1 MVEGIQEGE
10 GGRMNIDNIP
20 QELKDLKQ
28 WVNWAKKGTSPGDRG
43 YKVPYHPVSGNT
55 AKAGIPDTWGSFGA
69 AYANVQAG
77 AFQGIGFEFA
87 DSGGFVGIDLDH
99 VLENGELVGWAQDVV
114 DIFDSYTEVS
124 PSGTGLHI
132 LVKGSVPKSG
142 KKKKIEGDQAL
153 ELYQSRRYFT
163 VTGNVYGE
171 TKPIEP
177 RQQELDELWKEL
189 FPTPTQQ
196 APAPLPADDFLQ
208 IGLEKDE
215 KLRAYWG
222 GYRPTGDESGNDQ
235 AFMNK
240 LAYWCNKDI
249 DQMIAA
255 FLASPYA
262 QQKDD
267 THQKKA
273 QREDYLRR
281 TAETAI
287 RDTTSTATEDR
298 QQFQRGRAKEVFA
311 PKGEADLSD
320 TRLSMDTV
328 KTALKSLRITVRY
341 DTLLKET
348 EITGLPECYSKEN
361 VLNTLP
367 VVLMDYLKSC
377 KVKGVTR
384 QAIDDYLGCI
394 SDENRFNRLEEYLNS
409 GLWDG
414 VDRLGDVYS
423 ILGVTKGKYQ
433 TYIKKW
439 AIQCVALGLND
450 EAHPVRA
457 EGVLVLQGEQG
468 LAKTS
473 FFRIL
478 TPFPLWFV
486 EGAVVDLKDK
496 DSLINVL
503 SGWIAELGELDSTL
517 KREQSSLKAFIT
529 SPQDRIRRPYGRN
542 HIITP
547 RRTSFCGTVNPKE
560 YLRDETGSRRF
571 WTVPVEQIDKAA
583 LFSLSPNWVHQFW
596 LQVYELYKKNPNGF
610 RLTDQEMKT
619 LQMDNHQ
626 FDMPLPYETEI
637 RELLD
642 YSLPVDQWE
651 WWKAGQLA
659 SQLGH
664 KDAARP
670 IGKALNRVVVDLKD
684 RWDKGVS
691 GGSSNPRITHGYS
704 EYLIPLKHF
713 RVEVPY

>member
-1 MVEGIQEGE
+1 
-10 GGRMNIDNIP
+10 MNIDNIP
-20 QELKDLKQ
+20 QEIKDLKH

-43 YKVPYHPVSGNT
+43 YKVPYHPVSGNP
-55 AKAGIPDTWGSFGA
+55 AKAGIPDTWGGFEA

-77 AFQGIGFEFA
+77 GFQGIGFEFA
-87 DSGGFVGIDLDH
+87 DNGGFVGIDLDH
-99 VLENGELVGWAQDVV
+99 VLENGELAGWAQDIV

-132 LVKGSVPKSG
+132 LVKGFLSKTKNKSG
-142 KKKKIEGDQAL
+142 DKLKFEDEQAI
-153 ELYQSRRYFT
+153 ELYHSRRYFT

-171 TKPIEP
+171 LKPIEP
-177 RQQELDELWKEL
+177 RQQELDELWEEL
-189 FPTPTQQ
+189 FPTQTQQ

-208 IGLEKDE
+208 TGLEKDE

-249 DQMIAA
+249 DRMIAA

-267 THQKKA
+267 AHQKKA

-281 TAETAI
+281 TAEKAI
-287 RDTTSTATEDR
+287 ADTTSTAAEDH
-298 QQFQRGRAKEVFA
+298 QQFQHKRVKEAFT
-311 PKGEADLSD
+311 PKEESDLTD

-328 KTALKSLRITVRY
+328 KAALNSLRITVRY

-361 VLNTLP
+361 ALNILP

-394 SDENRFNRLEEYLNS
+394 ADENRFNRLEEYLNS

-414 VDRLGDVYS
+414 VDRLDEVYS

-571 WTVPVEQIDKAA
+571 WTVPVEQIDKAP
-583 LFSLSPNWVHQFW
+583 LFSLQPNWVHQFW
-596 LQVYELYKKNPNGF
+596 LQVYELYKENPNGF

-642 YSLPVDQWE
+642 YSLPVEQWE

-659 SQLGH
+659 SQLGLQ
-664 KDAARP
+664 KAATP
-670 IGKALNRVVVDLKD
+670 VGKALGKIVSDLKNK
-684 RWDKGVS
+684 WASSEVS
-691 GGSSNPRITHGYS
+691 GLTNPRKHDGYS
-704 EYLIPLKHF
+704 EYLLPLKHF
-713 RVEVPY
+713 GVNYPR